1 MFCGYESF
9 HSLVRRNPKFDLRPN
24 AFIIR
29 FHALLKFRRAIS
41 AEPSRECGAVQPCRR
56 FPFRI
61 LVVRR
66 TRIMHF
72 HKFFTTI
79 KINHF
84 FGLTKP
90 SQFLG
95 NAVNQNSSRANGL
108 NRIDTF
114 FFKSD
119 LWTLLETGPT
129 KSKKQNMDLLFSY
142 ELQNHMFGFWMRGL
156 YQK

>member
-29 FHALLKFRRAIS
+29 LHALLKFRRAIS

-114 FFKSD
+114 FFKSFSVNKCFWKI
-119 LWTLLETGPT
+119 LINCTC
-129 KSKKQNMDLLFSY
+129 LFIFSSP
-142 ELQNHMFGFWMRGL
+142 LQAAPGRL
-156 YQK
+156 APPPDDTCA